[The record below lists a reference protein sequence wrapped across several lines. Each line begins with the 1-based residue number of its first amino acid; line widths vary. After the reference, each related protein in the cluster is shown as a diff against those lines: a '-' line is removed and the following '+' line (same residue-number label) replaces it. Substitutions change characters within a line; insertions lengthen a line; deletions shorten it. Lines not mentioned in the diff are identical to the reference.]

1 MNRITRHGGQLS
13 LAWLA
18 AQYWDERHFQR
29 ATVQTQNT
37 ENQCPETSNQTQN
50 REKHYPKKRN
60 SEIYVLRHRIKQK
73 IEVRRAMPER
83 NHFFSK
89 RCSLTEWGKY
99 FLKCTE
105 LFHFQL
111 CAKIILFYGP
121 FVIHVVRCAGQLW
134 WQTGQLQSS
143 SLVLAKST
151 EPSKARSLWVDKL
164 WCRVEYERLHAE

>member
-1 MNRITRHGGQLS
+1 MDWLWMGCTLTMHWHLLKQNKLLCAIMTWIFKKILTLEWRTVNRITRHGGQLS

-83 NHFFSK
+83 NHFFLQEMFPYWQRQIFS
-89 RCSLTEWGKY
+89 EMYW
-99 FLKCTE
+99 
-105 LFHFQL
+105 
-111 CAKIILFYGP
+111 
-121 FVIHVVRCAGQLW
+121 VISFSAMC
-134 WQTGQLQSS
+134 
-143 SLVLAKST
+143 
-151 EPSKARSLWVDKL
+151 
-164 WCRVEYERLHAE
+164 